1 MFFVRAEK
9 VSLGQRRDPA
19 TRADL
24 VDLVDLVDLC
34 YNRKA
39 LLKAAAS
46 IFSSHIVTFSHLF
59 TISTNYL

>member
-9 VSLGQRRDPA
+9 VSLGQRRDPT

-24 VDLVDLVDLC
+24 VDLVDLVDLF

-46 IFSSHIVTFSHLF
+46 IV
-59 TISTNYL
+59 